1 MPIKPENRHRYPA
14 NWPEIRAA
22 ILERAGHRCEH
33 SEAPGHR
40 CGARHRA
47 LGYWRE
53 GELWRLPQ
61 GFDHLQRRI
70 LHFEPLSQAL
80 RESGVD
86 KPMTLKT
93 AEGSLKII
101 RVILTIAHLDHTP
114 ENCDPENLRALCQR
128 HHLAYDAEHH
138 VRTAYRTRK
147 IQAQTLDLFEAL
159 GCGRSE
165 GIADV

>member
-1 MPIKPENRHRYPA
+1 MPIKPKNRSRYPA
-14 NWPEIRAA
+14 DWPEIRAA

-33 SEAPGHR
+33 SDAPGHR

-61 GFDHLQRRI
+61 GFDHMQRRI
-70 LHFEPLSQAL
+70 WRFEPLSQVL
-80 RESGVD
+80 RDSGVD
-86 KPMTLKT
+86 RPMTLQC
-93 AEGSLKII
+93 AEGPLKII

-128 HHLAYDAEHH
+128 HHLAYDHDYHRAN
-138 VRTAYRTRK
+138 AQATRRAK
-147 IQAQTLDLFEAL
+147 AGTMELF
-159 GCGRSE
+159 
-165 GIADV
+165 